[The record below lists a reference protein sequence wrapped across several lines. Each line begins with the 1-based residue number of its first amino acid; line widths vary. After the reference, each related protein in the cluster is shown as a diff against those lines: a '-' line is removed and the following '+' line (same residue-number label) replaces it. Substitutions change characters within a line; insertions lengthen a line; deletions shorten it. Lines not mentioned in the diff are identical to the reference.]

1 MWGMRTQQ
9 RDNSSELELLRNDPR
24 GFLLAVQDIIEII
37 VRKFILSGLFGPR
50 DHDDIVQTINEE
62 LLKKLPV
69 ISARY
74 NGKALL
80 RTYVSAIIR
89 NICLKMHE
97 RQLREP
103 VSVPLGESVAADP
116 EEFRDTAA
124 DGALLI
130 RVRRTFRAILQQ
142 YDYRDQLP
150 QLRLYLKLRYRI
162 RVTSE
167 DILSWH
173 PRCSL
178 ADRKQILSV
187 FGGKY
192 EEMEEKEIYRVITP
206 IANKAQGKQNSEDAA
221 RKWLRT
227 RLDEILELL
236 NGSGKTAFD
245 EDSLGILV
253 EDYFSPF
260 LRA

>member
-1 MWGMRTQQ
+1 MWGMQAQR
-9 RDNSSELELLRNDPR
+9 RDNSSDLELLRKDPR
-24 GFLLAVQDIIEII
+24 GFLLSVQDIIEII
-37 VRKFILSGLFGPR
+37 VRKFILSGLFSPR
-50 DHDDIVQTINEE
+50 EHDDIVQTINEE

-116 EEFRDTAA
+116 EEFRDSAA
-124 DGALLI
+124 DGALLA
-130 RVRRTFRAILQQ
+130 RVRHTFRAILQQ
-142 YDYRDQLP
+142 YDYGDQFA
-150 QLRLYLKLRYRI
+150 QLCLYLKLRYRL
-162 RVTSE
+162 RVTLG
-167 DILSWH
+167 DILAWY
-173 PRCSL
+173 PRCSA
-178 ADRKQILSV
+178 ADRKEILSV
-187 FGGKY
+187 FGGTY
-192 EEMEEKEIYRVITP
+192 EEMEDKDIYRIVTP
-206 IANKAQGKQNSEDAA
+206 IANKAQGKENSDDAA

-260 LRA
+260 LRS